1 MAKFDELYPD
11 QPTDLGQEDILFEG
25 SALFKYGDPLPCWHC
40 GDETEWID
48 ISFEAH
54 LCSEE
59 CERAKWREYAE
70 TFNGEQFL

>member
-1 MAKFDELYPD
+1 MAKFDDLYPD
-11 QPTDLGQEDILFEG
+11 QHTDITQMAIEFEG
-25 SALFKYGDPLPCWHC
+25 SELIKYGEAGICWHC

-59 CERAKWREYAE
+59 CERAKWKEYAE